1 MQHSTSPWAS
11 PVGICI
17 TVNYKMLHKLS
28 ILGQLPIPR
37 VDEVLDK
44 LGTSR
49 IFYILAPRPPLFF
62 SSDNSA
68 KGHDTSHRF
77 LHTLPSLRMAD
88 HATKKKRCSR
98 VVHQRHQ
105 RIHQRPLPRRYLDD
119 VIVLDADPILH
130 VASMKEFFLRLRK
143 HNLKLSP
150 SKAAIGATD
159 AHFLCHTI
167 FPVGVMPKARKVE
180 ALMKCPS
187 RKTKNRYSPFWVDFR
202 ITGNSCEIRQS
213 GYCPS
218 PPLSNKASSSSSLL
232 PWKPLWG
239 NFSPNCLHP

>member
-77 LHTLPSLRMAD
+77 LHTHPSLRMAD

-167 FPVGVMPKARKVE
+167 FPVGVMPKARKVYAQANMPLPE
-180 ALMKCPS
+180 HQQQVRAVS
-187 RKTKNRYSPFWVDFR
+187 GGPFYYEQIFR
-202 ITGNSCEIRQS
+202 DMAKRVRPIT
-213 GYCPS
+213 
-218 PPLSNKASSSSSLL
+218 SLL
-232 PWKPLWG
+232 QKGVKFVLLLSWKP
-239 NFSPNCLHP
+239 